1 VVQTSLLGS
10 ILSNTLLVLGCACL
24 AGGVVTPAPRFN
36 TVAAISN
43 AALLQIAVLGLLLP
57 TIMHYAKD
65 DMDFMQPLSHGISI
79 GLLLLYLLYIYF
91 QLFTHHF
98 LFEAPLE
105 GDKSLQDQEPEEDEE
120 DEEDEVLLSFSG
132 GLLWLGIATVAIAF
146 LSEELTGALEPA
158 AAAWGLP
165 QAFVGFCLLPIVG
178 NAAEHSTAI
187 VCAYKQ
193 KMDLALGVALGSS
206 TQIALFVIP
215 VMVVIGW
222 VIQQPLDLF
231 FGPFPTAV
239 TFLSTN
245 LVFMVVQNGETNWLE
260 GAMLLFSY
268 AIICFSFLFY

>member
-1 VVQTSLLGS
+1 
-10 ILSNTLLVLGCACL
+10 
-24 AGGVVTPAPRFN
+24 
-36 TVAAISN
+36 
-43 AALLQIAVLGLLLP
+43 
-57 TIMHYAKD
+57 M
-65 DMDFMQPLSHGISI
+65 
-79 GLLLLYLLYIYF
+79 
-91 QLFTHHF
+91 
-98 LFEAPLE
+98 
-105 GDKSLQDQEPEEDEE
+105 
-120 DEEDEVLLSFSG
+120 
-132 GLLWLGIATVAIAF
+132 
-146 LSEELTGALEPA
+146 
-158 AAAWGLP
+158 P

-222 VIQQPLDLF
+222 IIQQPLDLF